1 MHQNCHVLVQFQE
14 EAKYTMPKYF
24 NQAMRP
30 LEICALS
37 VVGTFF
43 FFRQWAYYIVPF
55 CLSEHFAD
63 ARENS
68 DKRKKMLVYTSSI

>member
-1 MHQNCHVLVQFQE
+1 MFQSSNAPSQNLRT
-14 EAKYTMPKYF
+14 KYSRNF
-24 NQAMRP
+24 
-30 LEICALS
+30 L
-37 VVGTFF
+37 

-68 DKRKKMLVYTSSI
+68 DKRKNVSVYYLYIVSW